1 MAADKDIVVGEDI
14 REAILAGVTKD
25 RKQRAVDAVISNA
38 SRMNPR
44 SLGGPWGGGGLPGV
58 QHIETVERTGLP
70 PRPPAL
76 GIGGLNPQNEQ
87 IIGKPNPAG
96 ESDKQAANAWR
107 NVLSKQGL
115 GGPAPAR
122 PIPLTTTE
130 AAPQTVAGPA
140 KTGGQ
145 AAVKDDDLYDAI
157 AALDDETFVRFMKD
171 NPDIPGLGYV
181 KDASGRMVR
190 MAENPARK
198 KPQAMTNYEIETA
211 AKGLTA
217 AGQLQAGIGAR
228 ENAGEAKKAN
238 DAYKQAQLNE
248 KADGSVRDWINDLG
262 KDPLTDS
269 INPEKA
275 FYTIARDGIE
285 LPPNMSDEY
294 GRRVRL
300 AIKKAYAPVEED
312 IKAWEEAK
320 KRKATRAE
328 LLEITK
334 TYEQGRGW

>member
-1 MAADKDIVVGEDI
+1 MAEAKDI
-14 REAILAGVTKD
+14 REAIIAGIKKD
-25 RKQRAVDAVISNA
+25 RQQKALDAVISNA
-38 SRMNPR
+38 SRMNPQ

-58 QHIETVERTGLP
+58 KHLETIERTGAP
-70 PRPPAL
+70 PQATAL
-76 GIGGLNPQNEQ
+76 GIGGPNPQNEQ
-87 IIGKPNPAG
+87 IMGTPNPAG
-96 ESDKQAANAWR
+96 ESDKEAANAWR
-107 NVLSKQGL
+107 NIISKQGL
-115 GGPAPAR
+115 GGPAPTR
-122 PIPLTTTE
+122 QIPLTTAE
-130 AAPQTVAGPA
+130 PAPQPLAGPA

-145 AAVKDDDLYDAI
+145 AAVKDDDLYNAI

-181 KDASGRMVR
+181 KDDSGRMVR

-198 KPQAMTNYEIETA
+198 KPPVLSSYQIGEL

-217 AGQLQAGIGAR
+217 AAQLQAGIGAR

-328 LLEITK
+328 ILEITK